1 MFMFMP
7 MYATIRLILQTFSDE
22 LKESQESTRRMLMFA
37 LSYWLLDMGAK
48 YQVVF
53 RDLVGRLGEA
63 FFFSATRL
71 SELGTLYEDVLRT

>member
-1 MFMFMP
+1 
-7 MYATIRLILQTFSDE
+7 
-22 LKESQESTRRMLMFA
+22 MFA
-37 LSYWLLDMGAK
+37 LSYWLLEMGAK

-53 RDLVGRLGEA
+53 KDLVGRLGEA